1 MSPARPPE
9 GARTAARRAKVPVSV
24 RAALSAL
31 ALALPL
37 AVGAAGAPPSS
48 DLPDLSAVRER
59 LYRGQFAQAVA
70 QLRELARTVQHAEVY
85 NLLGYSLRELKQY
98 DEAAH
103 WYREALLYDPEHR
116 PTLEYQGE
124 LFLALGD
131 VAGARRNLRYL
142 ELLCGRECAEYRLL
156 RKAVVDAGHAVG
168 DRR

>member
-1 MSPARPPE
+1 MS
-9 GARTAARRAKVPVSV
+9 VHS
-24 RAALSAL
+24 L
-31 ALALPL
+31 AIAWCLALPL

-48 DLPDLSAVRER
+48 DLPDLSGVRER
-59 LYRGQFAQAVA
+59 IYRGQFAQAVT
-70 QLRELARTVQHAEVY
+70 QLRELARTVRHAEVY
-85 NLLGYSLRELKQY
+85 NLLGYSLRELKRY
-98 DEAAH
+98 GEAAH

-168 DRR
+168 DPR